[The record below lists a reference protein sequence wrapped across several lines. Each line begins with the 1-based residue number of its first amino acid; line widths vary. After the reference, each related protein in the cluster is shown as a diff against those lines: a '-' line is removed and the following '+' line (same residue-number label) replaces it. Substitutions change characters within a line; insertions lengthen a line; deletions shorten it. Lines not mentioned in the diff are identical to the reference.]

1 MTLNSCNGD
10 SKITA
15 VILDLDGTL
24 LNTEKATKDILKEFL
39 ARYGKVV
46 DRDKEDKRL
55 GMMHMEAVTSMIKDY
70 DLPLTVQQFS
80 TQIMPLY
87 LHKWPLAKPLP
98 GANRLI
104 KHLHKHGIPFALA
117 SNSITRN
124 IEMKLS
130 HQDGWKQSF
139 STVLG
144 SDQVKFGKPS
154 PDIFLEAAK
163 RMGMDASHCL
173 VIEDSLVGVM
183 AGKAAGMKVV
193 AVPSLQSQA
202 DRYSIA
208 DYVLHSLL
216 EFRPELLGLPAFED
230 WVGKALPIEPLYV
243 NGQVRNGLLC
253 EVSDDGPN
261 ALPDQVSGIY
271 FGWAKL
277 THRIVK
283 VVSSIIWQQDSYA
296 ANRIIKPYLI
306 EESNEDLTGQQLQI
320 VLVGYIR
327 GVNDEE
333 SGTELNIVEE
343 DKSIACEALDLP
355 MFVHYMNA
363 PLLHEAALLIDN
375 ASSIGQE

>member
-1 MTLNSCNGD
+1 MTLCSCNGD
-10 SKITA
+10 SKVLA

-39 ARYGKVV
+39 ARYGKAV

-55 GMMHMEAVTSMIKDY
+55 GVMYMESVTSIVKDY
-70 DLPLTVQQFS
+70 DLPLTPQQFS
-80 TQIMPLY
+80 TEIMPLY
-87 LHKWPLAKPLP
+87 HHKWPLAKPLP

-104 KHLHKHGIPFALA
+104 KHLHKHGVPFALA
-117 SNSITRN
+117 SNSVTRN
-124 IEMKLS
+124 IEKKIS

-154 PDIFLEAAK
+154 PDIFLEATK
-163 RMGMDASHCL
+163 RMGIDAACCL

-183 AGKAAGMKVV
+183 AAKAAGMKVV
-193 AVPSLQSQA
+193 AVPSLQAQY

-216 EFRPELLGLPAFED
+216 DFQPELFGLPAFED

-243 NGQVRNGLLC
+243 NGQVHNGLLC

-277 THRIVK
+277 THVVVK
-283 VVSSIIWQQDSYA
+283 VVVSVTWQQHPCA

-306 EESNEDLTGQQLQI
+306 GGSDEYVTGQQLQM

-333 SGTELNIVEE
+333 SETELKIVEE
-343 DKSIACEALDLP
+343 DKSIASESLDLP
-355 MFVHYMNA
+355 VFVHDMKD
-363 PLLHEAALLIDN
+363 PLLQEAAVLENGSSLIE
-375 ASSIGQE
+375 QE